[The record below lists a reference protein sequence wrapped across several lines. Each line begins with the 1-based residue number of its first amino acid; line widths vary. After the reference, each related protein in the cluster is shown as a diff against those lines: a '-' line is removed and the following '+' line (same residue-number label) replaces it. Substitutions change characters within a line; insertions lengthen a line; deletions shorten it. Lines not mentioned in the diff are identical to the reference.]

1 MRKLFTKIYKRIESK
16 FFPSITTK
24 EVRRWCHDGGDRRL
38 RFNYE
43 LKPDSIVFDLGG
55 FEGDFASDLYS
66 RMPCRIYSFEPVKS
80 YAADMVNRF
89 RLNPDI
95 SVFNYGLSCSDQAV
109 DISIDG
115 PGSSV
120 HRTSFGTAER
130 IALRDITKV
139 MLELNIE
146 KIDLLKINI
155 EGGEYDV
162 LPKLID
168 ANLLPRIANLQI
180 QFHEIDSDSLA
191 KKDQIR
197 KILELTHDC
206 TYCYE
211 FVWESWSIKDSL

>member
-1 MRKLFTKIYKRIESK
+1 VRKPLSKIYAKIKNK
-16 FFPSITTK
+16 FFPSIFTK
-24 EVRRWCHDGGDRRL
+24 EVRRWYLDGGDRRL

-43 LKPDSIVFDLGG
+43 LMPDSIVFDLGG

-66 RMPCRIYSFEPVKS
+66 KMPCRIYSFEPIKS
-80 YAADMVNRF
+80 YAADIVNRF

-95 SVFNYGLSCSDQAV
+95 SVFNYGLSCSDQTV

-120 HRTSFGTAER
+120 HRTSFGTTEQ
-130 IALRDITKV
+130 IVLRDITKV
-139 MLELNIE
+139 MLELNVD

-162 LPKLID
+162 LPKIID

-191 KKDQIR
+191 KKDRIR
-197 KILELTHDC
+197 KMLELTHDC
-206 TYCYE
+206 VYCYE
-211 FVWESWSIKDSL
+211 FVWEDWRIKGSL